1 MPTLRRWFEAEY
13 ERLQAE
19 DKGTLALA
27 FDAFCDLYFDGH
39 PVEALTA
46 LPDVRA
52 LAHALGEPVW
62 EVIADYYDA
71 SAHIN
76 WLGDLACGRD
86 LAVRAAVQVAHLN
99 APIPALYAR
108 ETLLAAWLDT
118 DGPGYSADVLAA
130 VEEIPRHAVTPDVAA
145 RFDLV
150 RANALAA
157 CGEGDHAART
167 ALAAL
172 PALRWPPAY
181 QYSLKGSTLLW
192 TARPDDAA
200 DAFRAAIEKFEGAGQ
215 HVERTGAVMGLGEA
229 LLALGELDDALATL
243 DAAHEETQRS
253 INRAHVAQARGLLAR
268 VLLAMESPRDA
279 ADWLDVA
286 LDAFDGLGWD
296 RAEAETAVLRLYALR
311 QAGRARGATWEAAL
325 WEAERAIGRLRDG
338 GRGSD
343 LADELDA
350 FSNGRAA

>member
-39 PVEALTA
+39 PIEALTA

-62 EVIADYYDA
+62 EIVADYYDA

-76 WLGDLACGRD
+76 WLGDLVCGRD
-86 LAVRAAVQVAHLN
+86 RAVRAAVQVARLN
-99 APIPALYAR
+99 TPIPALYAR
-108 ETLLAAWLDT
+108 ETLLLAWLDT

-130 VEEIPRHAVTPDVAA
+130 VEEIPRREVTPDVAA

-150 RANALAA
+150 RAHALAA
-157 CGEGDHAART
+157 CGEGDLAART

-172 PALRWPPAY
+172 PPLRWPPAY
-181 QYSLKGSTLLW
+181 EHSLKGSTLLW
-192 TARPDDAA
+192 TDRPEEAA
-200 DAFRAAIEKFEGAGQ
+200 DAFRAAIEEFEGAGQ
-215 HVERTGAVMGLGEA
+215 HVERTGAAMGLSEA
-229 LLALGELDDALATL
+229 LLALGDLDAALTTL
-243 DAAHEETQRS
+243 DAAHEEMQRS
-253 INRAHVAQARGLLAR
+253 INQAHIAQARGLMGR
-268 VLLAMESPRDA
+268 ILLATDA
-279 ADWLDVA
+279 PGDAVGWLDAA

-311 QAGRARGATWEAAL
+311 QTGHARGARWKAAL
-325 WEAERAIGRLRDG
+325 WEAEQAVGRLRDG
-338 GRGSD
+338 GRGSG
-343 LADELDA
+343 LADELNA
-350 FSNGRAA
+350 LSNGWTA